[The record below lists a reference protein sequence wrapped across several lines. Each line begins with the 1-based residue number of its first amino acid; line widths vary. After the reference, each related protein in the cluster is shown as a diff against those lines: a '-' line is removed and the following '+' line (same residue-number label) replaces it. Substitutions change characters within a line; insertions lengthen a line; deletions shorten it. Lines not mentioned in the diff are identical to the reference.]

1 MQEREIRVEYQI
13 KKSLTIIGKKSL
25 GEKKMKK
32 RGKKLK
38 SPIDSIIIDL
48 ILEHYNIKT
57 LKGVRETLTADEFME
72 IVDIAEEQYYQ
83 RSITNSTIG
92 MA

>member
-1 MQEREIRVEYQI
+1 MIDDYHYTCQN
-13 KKSLTIIGKKSL
+13 LFF
-25 GEKKMKK
+25 K
-32 RGKKLK
+32 RYFEKLK
-38 SPIDSIIIDL
+38 MSDIEQLFEKAQKD
-48 ILEHYNIKT
+48 IKT